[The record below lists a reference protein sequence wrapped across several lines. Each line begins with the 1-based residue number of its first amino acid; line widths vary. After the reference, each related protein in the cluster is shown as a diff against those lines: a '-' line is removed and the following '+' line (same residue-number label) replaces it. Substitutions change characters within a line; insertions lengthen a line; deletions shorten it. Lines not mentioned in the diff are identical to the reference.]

1 MTIKTFLTRSVI
13 TIGFMFLAYALV
25 SYVVSLFCGSL
36 LYLMKNPVNGLI
48 IVLNIMALGCMFN
61 MLYNKFKN

>member
-25 SYVVSLFCGSL
+25 SYVVSLFCVSL
-36 LYLMKNPVNGLI
+36 LYLMKNPVNGII
-48 IVLNIMALGCMFN
+48 IVFNIMALGCMFN

>member
-25 SYVVSLFCGSL
+25 TYVISLFCGSL
-36 LYLMKNPVNGLI
+36 LYLMKNPVNAII
-48 IVLNIMALGCMFN
+48 IVFNIMALGCMFN